1 MTSASATTTSATSN
15 RRATTPPSFEL
26 RDVSK
31 TYRGGSR
38 PALREVNLAIAPGE
52 TLALIGGSG
61 SGKTTLLRLLN
72 RLVEPSS
79 GALLRDGEPL
89 EEMPPIEL
97 RRRTGYVQQE
107 GGLLPHWTVERNV
120 SLVPELLG
128 WRASERAERAHEL
141 LEAVGLDPQQYAE
154 RYPHRLSGGERQ
166 RVAFARALA
175 AEPRTLLLDEPFGAL
190 DAITR
195 DALRQLFLDLRSRF
209 LATTVLVTHDIE
221 EALLLGDR
229 VAVLREGQ
237 LLQVARP
244 AELRAAP
251 AHPYV
256 SLLLA
261 HRDASRAEAQAEEH
275 EREQG

>member
-1 MTSASATTTSATSN
+1 VTSANTTASQSRQTA
-15 RRATTPPSFEL
+15 APPSFEL
-26 RDVSK
+26 RGVSK
-31 TYRGGSR
+31 TYRGGAR
-38 PALREVNLAIAPGE
+38 PALRDLDLAIAPGE

-72 RLVEPSS
+72 RMVEPSS
-79 GALLRDGEPL
+79 GAVLRDAEPL
-89 EEMPPIEL
+89 EQMPPIEL

-120 SLVPELLG
+120 ALVPELLG
-128 WRASERAERAHEL
+128 WRASERVRRAHEL
-141 LEAVGLDPQQYAE
+141 LEAVGLDPTAYAQ
-154 RYPHRLSGGERQ
+154 RHPHRLSGGERQ

-195 DALRQLFLDLRSRF
+195 DALRHLFLDLRSRF
-209 LATTVLVTHDIE
+209 LATTVLVTHDID

-229 VAVLREGQ
+229 VAVLWEGR
-237 LLQVARP
+237 LLQVASP

-251 AHPYV
+251 ANPYV

-261 HRDASRAEAQAEEH
+261 HGDASRTGA
-275 EREQG
+275 RV

>member
-1 MTSASATTTSATSN
+1 MTSASATTTSSPRSA
-15 RRATTPPSFEL
+15 TPPSFEL

-31 TYRGGSR
+31 TYRDNAR

-89 EEMPPIEL
+89 EEMQPIEL

-141 LEAVGLDPQQYAE
+141 LQAVGLDPHQYAE

-209 LATTVLVTHDIE
+209 LATAVLVTHDIE

-237 LLQVARP
+237 LLQVASP

-261 HRDASRAEAQAEEH
+261 HGDASPTGAR
-275 EREQG
+275 G